1 MIDLNYLA
9 VFVAALAV
17 FVLSSVYY
25 ILFSQLLAQLSAAY
39 SDTSRP
45 PAWKL
50 AAELARSIV
59 VAAVVAG
66 LATLLGITD
75 WVGALLLGFALWVG
89 FPVVLLSGAV
99 IHENEP
105 WKIAVIHAG
114 DWLLKVLVIAVIV
127 SVWR

>member
-50 AAELARSIV
+50 AAEVARSIV